1 MGMGDNFDKEYWDG
15 MARIFVKERT
25 IEQISYQLA
34 KLIEYYSHG
43 WTPERIYV
51 CEKIL
56 EHIKR
61 KTCGH

>member
-1 MGMGDNFDKEYWDG
+1 MVRVF
-15 MARIFVKERT
+15 IKERT
-25 IEQISYQLA
+25 VQQVSYQLG
-34 KLIEYYSHG
+34 KLIEYYSHD